1 MNNAAKL
8 KFWYVAIA
16 VIAIVLMQQ
25 FLRQATMTEQLSYSE
40 FERQVAQ
47 KTIAKVTVTDR
58 HILGTYKAPH
68 AGKTQFVTGR
78 VDLEAALAQQ
88 LREAGV
94 DVTGGE
100 ESNLLTNLLSWIVP
114 ALVFFGIW
122 FFLYRGFAERMGM
135 GSGGLMSIGKSR
147 AKIYVEKDT

>member
-1 MNNAAKL
+1 MNAAKL
-8 KFWYVAIA
+8 NFWYVAIA
-16 VIAIVLMQQ
+16 VVAIVLMQQ
-25 FLRQATMTEQLSYSE
+25 FFRQATTTEQLSYSE

-58 HILGTYKAPH
+58 HILGTYQAPH

-88 LREAGV
+88 LRAAGV

-100 ESNLLTNLLSWIVP
+100 GSNLLTH
-114 ALVFFGIW
+114 
-122 FFLYRGFAERMGM
+122 
-135 GSGGLMSIGKSR
+135 LMS
-147 AKIYVEKDT
+147 